1 MQARYPHLTARTQG
15 FTVHG
20 WKRGVKMS
28 IRTAWYRSFQA
39 VMKVAANFLSFE
51 PPELLEGPGAIKR
64 LPALIKAKGFSKVL
78 IVTDKGLMSAR
89 LLDGLFSSLEAE
101 GIAYALF
108 DGVQANPTIQNIEDA
123 LAVFLSG
130 SCQAVIAFGGGSSMD
145 CAKGCAVRVTNP
157 RKTLPR
163 MRGLLKVGNRPA
175 PVFAVPTTAGTGS
188 ETTAVAV
195 ISDPSTHEK
204 YAISDPKLIPPYAVL
219 DPELTIG
226 LPPHITSTT
235 GMDALTH
242 AVEAYI
248 GRSNTANTI
257 EKAELAVGLIFANI
271 ETAWRDGSNIEARAA
286 MLRAS
291 FYAGIAFTRAY
302 VGYVHAIAH
311 NLGGLYGVP
320 HGLANAV
327 TLPYVLDF
335 YGESVY
341 GKLARLADIA
351 RVPSPGQD
359 DEAKA
364 KAFIAAIRDMNRR
377 MDIPSAIPQLRD
389 IDIPLIV
396 RRALGEA
403 HPDYPVPRFMTRKD
417 CENTVRRLLA

>member
-1 MQARYPHLTARTQG
+1 M
-15 FTVHG
+15 
-20 WKRGVKMS
+20 
-28 IRTAWYRSFQA
+28 WYRIVQRA
-39 VMKVAANFLSFE
+39 LKLAANFLSFE
-51 PPELLEGPGAIKR
+51 PPALLEGPGAIKR
-64 LPALIKAKGFSKVL
+64 LPALIKTKGFSKVL
-78 IVTDKGLMSAR
+78 LVTDKGLMAAG
-89 LLDGLFSSLEAE
+89 LVDGLLSGLEAE
-101 GIAYALF
+101 GIAYVLY
-108 DGVQANPTIQNIEDA
+108 DGAQANPTIQNIEDA
-123 LAVFLSG
+123 LAAYLSG
-130 SCQAVIAFGGGSSMD
+130 ACQAVVAIGGGSPMD
-145 CAKGCAVRVTNP
+145 CAKGCALRVTNP
-157 RKTLPR
+157 GKSIPK
-163 MRGLLKVGNRPA
+163 MRGLLKVGKRPA

-188 ETTAVAV
+188 EATAAAV

-204 YAISDPKLIPPYAVL
+204 FAISDPKLIPPYAVL

-226 LPPHITSTT
+226 LPPQITSTT

-242 AVEAYI
+242 AVEAYL
-248 GRSNTANTI
+248 GNSNTANTI
-257 EKAELAVGLIFANI
+257 EKAEQAVSLIFANL

-311 NLGGLYGVP
+311 NLGGLYSVP

-335 YGESVY
+335 YGDAVF

-351 RVPSPGQD
+351 HVSTPGQD
-359 DEAKA
+359 DEVKA
-364 KAFIAAIRDMNRR
+364 KAFVAAVRGMNQR
-377 MDIPSAIPQLRD
+377 MGIPAAIPQLRE

-396 RRALGEA
+396 DRALGEA
-403 HPDYPVPRFMTRKD
+403 HPVYPVPVFMTRRD